1 MIYDYLYLVKMDFIN
16 MKTAS
21 PFLQGIRDGLPIGF
35 GYLAVSFSVGI
46 TARNAGLTAIQGFI
60 MSWLGMASA
69 GEYAAITVIASGA
82 PYWEMALITL
92 ITNARYLLMSFAL
105 SQRLAPDLNI
115 GHRLL
120 IGYSVTDELFGI
132 AVSQPKPLEPAYSYG
147 SYLVAIPSWA
157 TGTAIGIMAGN
168 ILPARIVSA
177 LSVLLFGMFLAVI
190 IPPAKKNKIVL
201 LFIILSFMFS
211 FVLDRLNVFS
221 FLSAGSRTILLTVLL
236 STAAAVLFPIRGE
249 HDEE

>member
-1 MIYDYLYLVKMDFIN
+1 

-21 PFLQGIRDGLPIGF
+21 PFVQGIHDGLPIGL

-46 TARNAGLTAIQGFI
+46 AARNAGLTAIQGFI

-69 GEYAAITVIASGA
+69 GEYAALTVIVSKA

-105 SQRLAPDLNI
+105 SQRIAPDLGI

-132 AVSQPKPLEPAYSYG
+132 AVSQPKPLNPEYSYG

-157 TGTAIGIMAGN
+157 IGTAIGVMAGN
-168 ILPARIVSA
+168 VLPVRIVSA

-190 IPPAKKNKIVL
+190 IPPAKKNKTVL
-201 LFIILSFMFS
+201 LFVILSFLFS
-211 FVLDRLNVFS
+211 FVLDRVNVFS

-236 STAAAVLFPIRGE
+236 STAAAVLFPVNGGQ
-249 HDEE
+249 DEE